1 MNHNRPPVPVIII
14 VLLAVLGAAAYF
26 LWPQIRPAAET
37 GLTASGIVETIQTS
51 IAPEV
56 AGKVLEVL
64 VEEGDSV
71 SAGDILLRLDPS
83 LLEAQRA
90 LAAAGLDT
98 AQSAVSTAEAA
109 LASAR
114 AQYDLVVQAALAE
127 EAAIRAADWK
137 LSKPTDFDQPSWYFT
152 RAEQRAALEAELT
165 AARETLTKAENRL
178 DSYQKQISAQNFL
191 QIESKLAAARAAY
204 DLAKSLLDSTT
215 GADQQLRDAAQTR
228 FDDAQSDLKDAQKA
242 YDDALTTEAAQDIL
256 EARAELRLAQERAE
270 RAADRLRA
278 LQTGLDSPK
287 VLAAQKAVEQA
298 EAALSQARAAVG
310 QAEANLKVIET
321 QIAKLT
327 LTAPADGVILT
338 RSVQPGE
345 VLSPGAVALT
355 LANLSDLTLTV
366 YIPEDRYGE
375 VTLGQT
381 VRVTVDSF
389 PGETFR
395 AVVVHIS
402 DRAEF
407 TPRNVQTVEG
417 RKTTV
422 FAIKLRL
429 EDPAGKLKTGMPA
442 DVAFSNQ

>member
-1 MNHNRPPVPVIII
+1 MNHNRPPVPIIII
-14 VLLAVLGAAAYF
+14 VLLALLGTAAYF
-26 LWPQIRPAAET
+26 LWPQFRPAAET
-37 GLTASGIVETIQTS
+37 GLTASGTVETVQTS
-51 IAPEV
+51 IASEV
-56 AGKVLEVL
+56 AGKVLDVL

-90 LAAAGLDT
+90 LAAAGLAS
-98 AQSAVSTAEAA
+98 AQSAVTTAEAA

-114 AQYDLVVQAALAE
+114 AQYDLTVQAALTE

-152 RAEQRAALEAELT
+152 RAEQLTAAEAELT
-165 AARETLTKAENRL
+165 AAREALTKAQDRL
-178 DSYQKQISAQNFL
+178 AAYQKQATGQEFL
-191 QIESKLAAARAAY
+191 EVERALAAARAAY

-215 GADQQLRDAAQTR
+215 GADQVLRDSAQTR
-228 FDDAQSDLKDAQKA
+228 FDDAKSTLADAQKE
-242 YDDALTTEAAQDIL
+242 YDKALTTEAAQDIL
-256 EARAELRLAQERAE
+256 EARADLRLAQERAE

-278 LQTGLDSPK
+278 LQTGLNAPK
-287 VLAAQKAVEQA
+287 VQAAQKAVEQA
-298 EAALSQARAAVG
+298 EAALEQARAAIG

-327 LTAPADGVILT
+327 ITAPANGVILT

-345 VLSPGAVALT
+345 VLSPGSVALT
-355 LANLSDLTLTV
+355 LANLSELTLTV

-375 VTLGQT
+375 VSLGQT
-381 VRVTVDSF
+381 VSVTVDSF
-389 PGETFR
+389 PAETFR
-395 AVVVHIS
+395 ATVIHIS

-429 EDPAGKLKTGMPA
+429 DDPQGKLKPGMPA
-442 DVAFSNQ
+442 DVTFQ

>member
-14 VLLAVLGAAAYF
+14 VLLAALGAAAYF
-26 LWPQIRPAAET
+26 LWPQLQPAPET
-37 GLTASGIVETIQTS
+37 GLTASGTVETVQIS

-71 SAGDILLRLDPS
+71 SAGDVLLRLDPS
-83 LLEAQRA
+83 LLQAQRD
-90 LAAAGLDT
+90 LAAANL
-98 AQSAVSTAEAA
+98 ASVKAAVSTAEAA

-114 AQYDLVVQAALAE
+114 AQYDLTLQAALAE
-127 EAAIRAADWK
+127 EAALRAADWK
-137 LSKPTDFDQPSWYFT
+137 LSKPTDFDQPAWYFT

-165 AARETLTKAENRL
+165 AAREALTRAENRL
-178 DSYQKQISAQNFL
+178 AAYQQQAAGADFL
-191 QIESKLAAARAAY
+191 QAERRLAAARAAY

-215 GADQQLRDAAQTR
+215 GADQTLRDSAQTR

-256 EARAELRLAQERAE
+256 EARADLRLAQERAD

-278 LQTGLDSPK
+278 LNTGLNAPK

-298 EAALSQARAAVG
+298 EAALRQAQTAVQ

-321 QIAKLT
+321 QIARLT
-327 LTAPADGVILT
+327 LTAPSDGVILT

-345 VLSPGAVALT
+345 VVSPGAVALT
-355 LANLSDLTLTV
+355 LANLSNLTLTV

-375 VTLGQT
+375 VSLGQT

-389 PGETFR
+389 PGETFH

-407 TPRNVQTVEG
+407 TPRNVQTIEG

-429 EDPAGKLKTGMPA
+429 EDPQGRLKPGMPA
-442 DVAFSNQ
+442 DVVFE

>member
-14 VLLAVLGAAAYF
+14 VLLAILGAAAYF
-26 LWPQIRPAAET
+26 LWPQFQPAAET
-37 GLTASGIVETIQTS
+37 GLTASGTVETVQTS

-71 SAGDILLRLDPS
+71 SAGDVLLRLDAS
-83 LLEAQRA
+83 LLEAQRTLA
-90 LAAAGLDT
+90 TANLAAVKA
-98 AQSAVSTAEAA
+98 AVTTAEAA
-109 LASAR
+109 VASAR
-114 AQYDLVVQAALAE
+114 AQYDLVVQAALTE
-127 EAAIRAADWK
+127 EAALRAADWK

-152 RAEQRAALEAELT
+152 RAEQLT
-165 AARETLTKAENRL
+165 AAETELAAARQALAKAENRL
-178 DSYQKQISAQNFL
+178 ADYQKQAAGQDFL
-191 QIESKLAAARAAY
+191 QTERDLAAARAAY

-215 GADQQLRDAAQTR
+215 GADQTLRDSAQTR
-228 FDDAQSDLKDAQKA
+228 FDDAQSALKDAQKA

-256 EARAELRLAQERAE
+256 EARADLRLAQERAD

-278 LQTGLDSPK
+278 LQTGLNAPK
-287 VLAAQKAVEQA
+287 VLAAQRAVEQA
-298 EAALSQARAAVG
+298 EAALAQAKAAVQ
-310 QAEANLKVIET
+310 QAEANLKVLET

-327 LTAPADGVILT
+327 ITAPADGVILT
-338 RSVQPGE
+338 RNVQPGE
-345 VLSPGAVALT
+345 VVSPGTVALT

-381 VRVTVDSF
+381 VSVTVDSF
-389 PGETFR
+389 PGETFQ
-395 AVVVHIS
+395 ATVVHIS

-429 EDPAGKLKTGMPA
+429 DDPAGKLKPGMPA
-442 DVAFSNQ
+442 DVVFE

>member
-1 MNHNRPPVPVIII
+1 MSHNRPPIPVIII
-14 VLLAVLGAAAYF
+14 VLLAILGAAAYF
-26 LWPQIRPAAET
+26 LWPQFQPAAET
-37 GLTASGIVETIQTS
+37 GLTASGTVETVQIS

-71 SAGDILLRLDPS
+71 SAGDVLLRLDSS

-90 LAAAGLDT
+90 LAAAGLDS
-98 AQSAVSTAEAA
+98 AKSAVTTAEAA
-109 LASAR
+109 AASAR
-114 AQYDLVVQAALAE
+114 AQYNLAVQAALTE

-137 LSKPTDFDQPSWYFT
+137 LGKPTDFDQPSWYFT
-152 RAEQRAALEAELT
+152 RAEQVTAAETELAAARAALQ
-165 AARETLTKAENRL
+165 KIENRL
-178 DSYQKQISAQNFL
+178 LSYQKQAAGQDFL
-191 QIESKLAAARAAY
+191 ALERDLAAARAAY
-204 DLAKSLLDSTT
+204 DLAKSLLDSTS
-215 GADQQLRDAAQTR
+215 GADQQLRDSAQTA
-228 FDDAQSDLKDAQKA
+228 FDDAKAALDDAQKA
-242 YDDALTTEAAQDIL
+242 YDEALTTEFAQDIL
-256 EARAELRLAQERAE
+256 EARADLRLAQERAD

-278 LQTGLDSPK
+278 LQTGLNAPK

-298 EAALSQARAAVG
+298 EAALQQAQTAVR

-327 LTAPADGVILT
+327 LVAPADGVILA

-381 VRVTVDSF
+381 VSVTVDSF

-395 AVVVHIS
+395 ATVVHIS

-429 EDPAGKLKTGMPA
+429 EDPAGKLKPGMPA
-442 DVAFSNQ
+442 DVTFE

>member
-1 MNHNRPPVPVIII
+1 MPHNRPPFPVIIVI
-14 VLLAVLGAAAYF
+14 LLAMLGAAAYF
-26 LWPQIRPAAET
+26 LWPQFQPAAET
-37 GLTASGIVETIQTS
+37 GLTASGTVETVQTS

-71 SAGDILLRLDPS
+71 SVGDILLRLDPS

-98 AQSAVSTAEAA
+98 AKSAVFTAEAA
-109 LASAR
+109 AASAR
-114 AQYDLVVQAALAE
+114 AQVDLTAQAALTE
-127 EAAIRAADWK
+127 ESAARAADWK
-137 LSKPTDFDQPSWYFT
+137 ASNPTDFDQPSWYFT
-152 RAEQRAALEAELT
+152 RAEQLTAAESELSAAQDALNKAGERLKFYEQKAASEGFLEAERGL
-165 AARETLTKAENRL
+165 
-178 DSYQKQISAQNFL
+178 S
-191 QIESKLAAARAAY
+191 AARAAWQVAQ
-204 DLAKSLLDSTT
+204 DVLNSTT

-228 FDDAQSDLKDAQKA
+228 FDDAKADLEDAQKE
-242 YDDALTTEAAQDIL
+242 YDDALTTEGADDIL
-256 EARAELRLAQERAE
+256 TARAELRVAQERAD

-278 LQTGLDSPK
+278 LQTGLNSPK
-287 VLAAQKAVEQA
+287 VLAARKAVEQA
-298 EAALSQARAAVG
+298 EAALRQAQTAVG

-321 QIAKLT
+321 QITKLT
-327 LTAPADGVILT
+327 ITAPADGVILT
-338 RSVQPGE
+338 LGVQPGE
-345 VLSPGAVALT
+345 VVSPGSVALT

-375 VTLGQT
+375 VTLGQA
-381 VRVTVDSF
+381 VSVTADSF
-389 PGETFR
+389 PGETFS
-395 AVVVHIS
+395 AIVIHIS

-429 EDPAGKLKTGMPA
+429 DDPAGKLKPGMPA
-442 DVAFSNQ
+442 DVVFE

>member
-14 VLLAVLGAAAYF
+14 VLLALLGAAAYF
-26 LWPQIRPAAET
+26 LWPQFQPAAET
-37 GLTASGIVETIQTS
+37 GLTASGTVETVQTS
-51 IAPEV
+51 IAPEIG
-56 AGKVLEVL
+56 GKVLDVL
-64 VEEGDSV
+64 VDDGDSV
-71 SAGDILLRLDPS
+71 SAGDILLRLDAS

-90 LAAAGLDT
+90 LATAGLDT
-98 AQSAVSTAEAA
+98 AKSAVSTAEAA
-109 LASAR
+109 AASAR
-114 AQYDLVVQAALAE
+114 AQYDLTVQAALTE
-127 EAAIRAADWK
+127 EAALRAADWK
-137 LSKPTDFDQPSWYFT
+137 LSKPTDFDQPSWYFDRT
-152 RAEQRAALEAELT
+152 EQLT
-165 AARETLTKAENRL
+165 AAEAERSAAQDALKKADERLKFYEQKASSAGFL
-178 DSYQKQISAQNFL
+178 DSEQELST
-191 QIESKLAAARAAY
+191 ARAAY
-204 DLAKSLLDSTT
+204 QVAQDVLNSTT

-228 FDDAQSDLKDAQKA
+228 FDDAKADLADAQKE
-242 YDDALTTEAAQDIL
+242 YDKALTTEGADDIL
-256 EARAELRLAQERAE
+256 TARAELRVAQERAE

-278 LQTGLDSPK
+278 LQTGLNAPK

-310 QAEANLKVIET
+310 QAEANLRVIET

-327 LTAPADGVILT
+327 LVAPADGVILT

-345 VLSPGAVALT
+345 VLSPGAVAMT

-381 VRVTVDSF
+381 VNVSVDSF

-395 AVVVHIS
+395 AAVVHIS

-429 EDPAGKLKTGMPA
+429 DDPAGKLKPGMPA
-442 DVAFSNQ
+442 DVNFK

>member
-1 MNHNRPPVPVIII
+1 MNHNRPPVPVILI
-14 VLLAVLGAAAYF
+14 VLLAISGAAAYF
-26 LWPQIRPAAET
+26 LWPQFQPAAET
-37 GLTASGIVETIQTS
+37 GLTASGTVETVQTS

-71 SAGDILLRLDPS
+71 SAGQVLLRLDPS

-90 LAAAGLDT
+90 LAAANL
-98 AQSAVSTAEAA
+98 ASVKSAVTTAEAA
-109 LASAR
+109 LASAQ
-114 AQYDLVVQAALAE
+114 AQYDLTVQAALTE
-127 EAAIRAADWK
+127 ESALRAADWK

-152 RAEQRAALEAELT
+152 RAEQLTAAEAELT
-165 AARETLTKAENRL
+165 AAREALDKAAARL
-178 DSYQKQISAQNFL
+178 ASYQTQTAGQDFL
-191 QIESKLAAARAAY
+191 ETERRLAAARAAY
-204 DLAKSLLDSTT
+204 DLAKSLLDSTS
-215 GADQQLRDAAQTR
+215 GADQTLRDSAQTR

-256 EARAELRLAQERAE
+256 EARADLRLAQERAD

-278 LQTGLDSPK
+278 LQTGLNSPK
-287 VLAAQKAVEQA
+287 VLAAQKAVAQA
-298 EAALSQARAAVG
+298 EAALAQAKTAVG

-327 LTAPADGVILT
+327 LTAPADGIILT

-345 VLSPGAVALT
+345 VLSPGSVAFT
-355 LANLSDLTLTV
+355 LANLSELTLTV

-381 VRVTVDSF
+381 VSVTVDSF

-395 AVVVHIS
+395 ATVIHIS

-429 EDPAGKLKTGMPA
+429 DDPQSKLKPGMPA
-442 DVAFSNQ
+442 DVQFSRQ